1 MNLKRGLSFILIF
14 TAVSLAAGCRPK
26 KAENETP
33 LPAPELFP
41 AAEVC
46 SFPSNTPAR
55 TFRNLGNGVWG
66 LSNSDDERSAY
77 ECTEANSMV
86 QLYNANGNVVQIN
99 YSATGLKDGA
109 SMITLNYSASGNGA
123 IPNESTYRNVFT
135 NLAETVSSQALGEP
149 PHELFKRKLSNLN
162 SYSQPGKGSPENFD
176 VGKGFILLTREASS
190 DGLNI
195 NISVQFFS
203 DVVLRLKD

>member
-1 MNLKRGLSFILIF
+1 MLAAVFLS
-14 TAVSLAAGCRPK
+14 AGCRPK
-26 KAENETP
+26 AAENETP

-46 SFPSNTPAR
+46 SYPSSTPAK

-66 LSNSDDERSAY
+66 LSNPDDPRSAY
-77 ECTEANSMV
+77 ECSGANPMV
-86 QLYNANGNVVQIN
+86 QLYNADGRVVQIN

-109 SMITLNYSASGNGA
+109 SMVTLNYSASGNGP
-123 IPNESTYRNVFT
+123 IPNESTLRNVFT
-135 NLAETVSSQALGEP
+135 HLAETISNQAFGGQ
-149 PHELFKRKLSNLN
+149 PHELFRKKLSNLK
-162 SYSQPGKGSPENFD
+162 SYSEPGKGSPENFD
-176 VGKGFILLTREASS
+176 VGKGFILLTREASP

-203 DVVLRLKD
+203 DAVLRLKD